1 MRISDWSS
9 DVCSSDLPHGITL
22 VESEAIGTVG
32 VGEATVPPI
41 HEFNR
46 YLRLD
51 PAEFLRATHGTI
63 KLGIEFEGW
72 GGADHRYFH
81 PFGYLGIE
89 MSGIH
94 FHHHWLRHLAAGG
107 DADHGPYNPETM
119 AAREGRFA
127 PAPRHRSEERRLGKK
142 CVRGELGGRAV

>member
-1 MRISDWSS
+1 MIRRPPRSTRTDTLFPYTTLFRSRRPRAGHSRRRAAADTRMSARARAVRRIVIVGGGTAGWMTAAALGRALSGQ
-9 DVCSSDLPHGITL
+9 PHGIIL

-72 GGADHRYFH
+72 GGADPDRKH
-81 PFGYLGIE
+81 
-89 MSGIH
+89 
-94 FHHHWLRHLAAGG
+94 
-107 DADHGPYNPETM
+107 T
-119 AAREGRFA
+119 
-127 PAPRHRSEERRLGKK
+127 RLNSSHY
-142 CVRGELGGRAV
+142 CATRM